1 MPDASIA
8 IQEYVNKCS
17 DKEWC
22 EWGAYITLARQ
33 KAVRAR
39 DLLGT
44 SLYNWMSIFVDRQ
57 PCASACPMDIAA
69 GMQTVM
75 KASVNKYR
83 VLNRSSYD
91 DTKFCAWFGRQTAVS
106 LSHVRRLKRDPVK
119 YEQAAR
125 HLKEVQVDKLKKLL
139 DKMTLQ
145 TTTPKTPTASDKD
158 AETSGEEDE
167 DKSQDEEGEEE
178 EEEESEEEEE
188 EGEEKEGDQFPT
200 FDDEDEE
207 EEEED
212 EQVGVSNSQEC
223 ETLATFLISSPPV
236 MKKPAASSS
245 SANLDDLDEPLPAAV
260 GGLKRKA
267 LMIRPAAVMKK
278 PAGSVKLGCSKCRYK
293 VTGCGRCKAK
303 MMKKPGCKS
312 TIGDHMDED
321 EDEDTF
327 ASTDPE
333 NV

>member
-1 MPDASIA
+1 MPDASNA

-17 DKEWC
+17 DKDWC
-22 EWGAYITLARQ
+22 EWGAYITLTRQ

-39 DLLGT
+39 DLLDT
-44 SLYNWMSIFVDRQ
+44 SLYNWMSIFIDRQ
-57 PCASACPMDIAA
+57 PCASACPTDIAA

-75 KASVNKYR
+75 KARVNTYR

-91 DTKFCAWFGRQTAVS
+91 DMKFCAWFGRQTTVS

-125 HLKEVQVDKLKKLL
+125 HLKQVQVHQLKKLL
-139 DKMTLQ
+139 DKMALQ
-145 TTTPKTPTASDKD
+145 TTTPNTPTTSDKD

-178 EEEESEEEEE
+178 EEEEESEDDEV
-188 EGEEKEGDQFPT
+188 KGDQFPT

-207 EEEED
+207 EAEED
-212 EQVGVSNSQEC
+212 DQVGVSTSQEC
-223 ETLATFLISSPPV
+223 EALATFLIDSSPPV

-267 LMIRPAAVMKK
+267 LMVRPAAVMAK

-293 VTGCGRCKAK
+293 VTGCGRCRAR
-303 MMKKPGCKS
+303 MMKKPGGKS

-321 EDEDTF
+321 EDEDTD
-327 ASTDPE
+327 APTDPAD
-333 NV
+333 V